1 MIAGQVSSK
10 LGRSKLGSSKLLLN
24 SELVSE
30 IIQKKTKSL
39 DPALAQFCHSNGLN
53 QLNIS
58 NDQGFCALFV
68 VNTPAVDDSGVSH
81 GVEHLVFRRSR
92 AFSQPETLF
101 QLTSLTDL
109 KINAST
115 LSNVSY
121 FHCRSQCQTSFL
133 LGLHYLLNGLLH
145 PVISSDDLTEEVY
158 DDANGGVIFRELT
171 GLQQDTD
178 HLRQVQVDASDASPL
193 RCNQYGGDSEMLAQL
208 TVSDLVNYH
217 DQHYQACDISLVTA
231 NVEPEQVAAI
241 IEQLKPLAQPTSTAQ
256 PALKE
261 QPVSRKQAHYRA
273 KPLIIGERFDQHRQ
287 LLRWWFSA
295 HYFDYFSQHQ
305 HQLADLLQSID
316 AELVTPQFNL
326 NKNQQFALNIIV
338 SNQSSTGAA
347 QILNQFIG
355 ANPPLTSQFNHSYQ
369 SNNSYQ
375 NIKKYSPAI
384 NQLLTA
390 YYQNIQL
397 AAGCQSE
404 LDYAQQGLEQL
415 KLPLP
420 KPSRHNLKLV
430 NHNNDKGQSSSVKQL
445 KPVKQRKPLKP
456 VCSKLIPQLTQ
467 LAPTL
472 LLSRGD
478 NNEVITRPLPDG
490 VNQQVETVPKFLSA
504 LYQAATEKLTQGSA
518 DDMATAVNESD
529 CMVVAKISSSQQAL
543 ASITRFIIGAYPSF
557 LAPRTQGHCYAM
569 AALFISNSHHLVLFS
584 ALDVRPSSRLNDI
597 GNSLLLLSDDL
608 VFIRATLTLAKLK
621 FSNYDDIDSPEI
633 SAITPQC
640 IMVFLKQ
647 LSKQLLI
654 ASKRGTLSHIN
665 LFN

>member
-1 MIAGQVSSK
+1 M
-10 LGRSKLGSSKLLLN
+10 
-24 SELVSE
+24 
-30 IIQKKTKSL
+30 
-39 DPALAQFCHSNGLN
+39 
-53 QLNIS
+53 
-58 NDQGFCALFV
+58 

-145 PVISSDDLTEEVY
+145 PVISCEDLTEEVY

-171 GLQQDTD
+171 GLQQNAD

-193 RCNQYGGDSEMLAQL
+193 RCNQYGGDSEMLSQL

-217 DQHYQACDISLVTA
+217 AQHYQASDISLVTA
-231 NVEPEQVAAI
+231 NVEAEQVAAI
-241 IEQLKPLAQPTSTAQ
+241 IKQLKPLAQPTSTAQ
-256 PALKE
+256 TALKE
-261 QPVSRKQAHYRA
+261 QPAPKVKPVSRKQAHYRA
-273 KPLIIGERFDQHRQ
+273 KPLITRELFDQHRQ

-295 HYFDYFSQHQ
+295 RYFDYFSQHQ
-305 HQLADLLQSID
+305 HQLADLLKSID

-338 SNQSSTGAA
+338 SNQNTTGAA
-347 QILNQFIG
+347 QILNEFIG
-355 ANPPLTSQFNHSYQ
+355 DNPPLSSQFNNSYQ

-415 KLPLP
+415 KLPLS

-430 NHNNDKGQSSSVKQL
+430 NHNNDKGQCSTVKR
-445 KPVKQRKPLKP
+445 VKPLKP

-490 VNQQVETVPKFLSA
+490 VNQQVETVPKFLSD
-504 LYQAATEKLTQGSA
+504 LYQVATEQLTQGSV
-518 DDMATAVNESD
+518 DYMATAVNESD
-529 CMVVAKISSSQQAL
+529 CMVVAKISSSQHAV

-654 ASKRGTLSHIN
+654 AIKRGTLSDTANEHKC
-665 LFN
+665 